1 MYNINAFQNERE
13 VLVMTT
19 LSENYFNVCE
29 FGAVADGN
37 TDDTAAIQA
46 CLDKA
51 QQEGGTAYFPHGKY
65 KIEGTLLFGKE
76 DNGNKAFS
84 IKGEGRGNSRSVLL
98 KTNAGDIAQTK
109 SRAKLEI
116 SSLAFNHYG
125 PEGRSLFLDTEMSY
139 GVYDCFFTNAA
150 GNKSDMLCFNGSY
163 TDIVNSC
170 FGNASPEAYAIHC
183 TTIKGKININ
193 SNIFDCRIH
202 GPGKGL
208 LVDSTNNN
216 RPEGLKVSRNM
227 FLNTGREQITVK
239 NILHIDISN
248 NMLDQSSK
256 WSILLEP
263 EATGLCGVYIMG
275 NYISPAQDQKDG
287 IAIEI
292 VENDLLALTINVS
305 NNMIAY
311 TGYGFIAGK
320 NTRQAL
326 LTGNAFNDVE
336 HDAIRLINTRG
347 SIVNA
352 NTIWMC
358 KGESCVCENTLYEN
372 EAPIVQNNT
381 TCVL

>member
-1 MYNINAFQNERE
+1 MSIFSDTYYN
-13 VLVMTT
+13 VKD
-19 LSENYFNVCE
+19 
-29 FGAVADGN
+29 FGAVGDGN
-37 TDDTAAIQA
+37 TDDTQAIQS

-51 QQEGGTAYFPHGKY
+51 QQEGGTAYLPHGKY
-65 KIEGTLLFGKE
+65 KIEGTLSFGRE
-76 DNGNKAFS
+76 ENGNNSFS

-109 SRAKLEI
+109 SHCKMEI
-116 SSLAFNHYG
+116 SSLAFHHYG

-139 GVYDCFFTNAA
+139 GVYDCFFTNAS
-150 GNKSDMLCFNGSY
+150 GNTSDMLCFNGSY

-170 FGNASPEAYAIHC
+170 FGNAEPQAYAIHC

-227 FLNTGREQITVK
+227 FLNTGTEQITVK

-263 EATGLCGVYIMG
+263 EATGLCGVFIMG
-275 NYISPAQDQKDG
+275 NYISPAQDQKEG
-287 IAIEI
+287 IAIQVI
-292 VENDLLALTINVS
+292 DNDLLALTINVS

-311 TGYGFIAGK
+311 TGYGFIAGE

-326 LTGNAFNDVE
+326 ITGNAFNDVE
-336 HDAIRLINTRG
+336 HDAIHLTNSRG
-347 SIVNA
+347 SIVTT
-352 NTIWMC
+352 NTFWMVKGKDCICEYSLDEKESPVVQSNTNC
-358 KGESCVCENTLYEN
+358 K
-372 EAPIVQNNT
+372 I
-381 TCVL
+381 

>member
-1 MYNINAFQNERE
+1 MQK
-13 VLVMTT
+13 
-19 LSENYFNVCE
+19 LSEKYLNVCD
-29 FGAVADGN
+29 FGAMADGS

-51 QQEGGTAYFPHGKY
+51 QMEGATAYFPHGTY
-65 KIEGTLLFGKE
+65 KIEGTLFFGRE
-76 DNGNKAFS
+76 ENGNNAFS
-84 IKGEGRGNSRSVLL
+84 ICGEGRGNSRSILL
-98 KTNAGDIAQTK
+98 KTNKGDIAQTK
-109 SRAKLEI
+109 SHCKIEI
-116 SSLAFNHYG
+116 SSLAFRHYG

-139 GVYDCFFTNAA
+139 GVYDCFFANAK
-150 GNKSDMLCFNGSY
+150 GNTSDMLCFNGSY

-170 FGNASPEAYAIHC
+170 FGNSEPEAYAIHC

-263 EATGLCGVYIMG
+263 EATGICGVYIMG
-275 NYISPAQDQKDG
+275 NYISPAQDQKEG
-287 IAIEI
+287 IAIEVI
-292 VENDLLALTINVS
+292 ENDLLALTINVTS
-305 NNMIAY
+305 NMIAY
-311 TGYGFIAGK
+311 TGYGFIAGQ

-326 LTGNAFNDVE
+326 IANNAINDVE
-336 HDAIRLINTRG
+336 HDGIILTNSRG

-352 NTIWMC
+352 NTFWMV
-358 KGESCVCENTLYEN
+358 KGEACICKYELDEK
-372 EAPIVQNNT
+372 EAPVVQNNT
-381 TCVL
+381 NCAL